1 MSIRLK
7 TVLFTLFLFLLLM
20 GILTLVFSYSLR
32 TRFTTIEHD
41 ATTLNVERVKS
52 TLKDT
57 IKDVTLKLGDW
68 SNWDDTY
75 KFVAKPNHA
84 FIDSNISYEALK
96 SIQVDYIL
104 ILNNKRETVLGV
116 KTNHA
121 QQSLDTE
128 VTDLSNTILALP
140 SLLTFD
146 ENKKSHPS
154 GVIRTKK
161 GEALLIAA
169 APIYTSSFTG
179 PSRGTIV
186 FARRFDT
193 LVVNSIERTTHLK
206 VSFAPYTASQ
216 LTNLLPDTGN
226 LLLSDANAVAIQEKS
241 SEVISGYGIVRS
253 IEGAPILIFHT
264 EEPRALYMQGRET
277 RLQIVWAL
285 LLSGSCAA
293 IILVIFLEYMIFS
306 RLTRLR
312 SGILQVSKS
321 EDLSLRVQVSGK
333 DELADF
339 ALQMNGMFARLAHLI
354 SESNALRKE
363 AESSNIAKG
372 HFLANMSHEIRTP
385 LNGILGLSELLGDTD
400 LTQAQNQQVRLLH
413 HSAASLLHVVNGIL
427 DFSKIEAGKLII
439 AQEPFTLSKELK
451 HLKALISVSAAKRG
465 ITVDFDI
472 AKDLPPVLIGDS
484 LRINQVLLNLLT
496 NALKFSHDNS
506 NILLMVTWSQRD
518 RSADLEISVR
528 DSGKGISASKL
539 ESVFE
544 PFEQEDS
551 TTSRKF
557 GGTGLG
563 LSICRELID
572 LMQGKFELTSKVNL
586 GTTALIR
593 LCLPI
598 GEVHVESLS
607 DDRLD
612 SQYIRNTRLA
622 QREEIKECR
631 VLVAEDNE
639 VNQKVIVSL
648 LNRRGIEAVLA
659 SNGEEALAYW
669 SAGDFS
675 LIFMDCQMPEL
686 DGYQATGAIREAEL
700 ANPSRGYTPIVALTA
715 HAMPGDKERCLEA
728 GMDEYLA
735 KPFKASELNEMLD
748 KMLCK

>member
-1 MSIRLK
+1 
-7 TVLFTLFLFLLLM
+7 M

-32 TRFTTIEHD
+32 TRFSTIEHN

-52 TLKDT
+52 TLKDK

-75 KFVAKPNHA
+75 KFVAKPNRA

-96 SIQVDYIL
+96 SIQVDFIL

-116 KTNHA
+116 KTNHD

-128 VTDLSNTILALP
+128 VNDLSNTLLALP
-140 SLLTFD
+140 SLLTF
-146 ENKKSHPS
+146 EQSQESNPS
-154 GVIRTKK
+154 GIIHTKA
-161 GEALLIAA
+161 GETLLIAI
-169 APIYTSSFTG
+169 APIYNSNFAG

-193 LVVNSIERTTHLK
+193 LVINSIERTTHLK
-206 VSFAPYTASQ
+206 VSFTPYTSSQ
-216 LTNLLPDTGN
+216 LANLLPDMAQS
-226 LLLSDANAVAIQEKS
+226 LLGDASAVAIQENS
-241 SEVISGYGIVRS
+241 PEVISGYGIVRS
-253 IEGAPILIFHT
+253 IEGAHAMILQT

-277 RLQIVWAL
+277 RLQIIWAL
-285 LLSGSCAA
+285 LLSGSSAA

-354 SESNALRKE
+354 SESNTLRQE

-385 LNGILGLSELLGDTD
+385 LNGILGLSELLADTD

-413 HSAASLLHVVNGIL
+413 HSAASLLHIVNGIL

-439 AQEPFTLSKELK
+439 AQEPFALSKELT

-465 ITVDFDI
+465 IAVDFDI

-496 NALKFSHDNS
+496 NALKFSHDNGI
-506 NILLMVTWSQRD
+506 ILLTLTWRD
-518 RSADLEISVR
+518 RDGSADLEISVQ
-528 DSGKGISASKL
+528 DYGKGISASKL

-586 GTTALIR
+586 GTTAFIR

-598 GEVHVESLS
+598 GEAPVESIS
-607 DDRLD
+607 DDRLG

-639 VNQKVIVSL
+639 VNQKVIISL
-648 LNRRGIEAVLA
+648 LNRRGIETVLA
-659 SNGEEALAYW
+659 SNGEEAFAHW

-686 DGYQATGAIREAEL
+686 DGYQATGAIRQAES

-728 GMDEYLA
+728 GMDEYLT
-735 KPFKASELNEMLD
+735 KPFKASDLNEMLD
-748 KMLCK
+748 RMLSK